1 MNRKA
6 RTILIGVLLT
16 MFTGFL
22 ATTSDEYIEV
32 NRMTGS
38 HRSRMRYAYLFNT
51 QWKTHPT
58 WMEESAARLR
68 ISTSDGWGYLSVVS
82 KDLLTITHACGKA
95 PASYL
100 LPRGPDAL
108 DLKTNEEIDNFTREF
123 IHADEE
129 KRKQM
134 LSAY

>member
-1 MNRKA
+1 MKKKLPG
-6 RTILIGVLLT
+6 ILIGLLLA
-16 MFTGFL
+16 GFL
-22 ATTSDEYIEV
+22 ATSSDEYIEV

-38 HRSRMRYAYLFNT
+38 YRSRMRYAYLFNT

-58 WMEESAARLR
+58 WMEESAARQG
-68 ISTSDGWGYLSVVS
+68 ISTSAGWGYLSVVS
-82 KDLLTITHACGKA
+82 KDLLSTTHACGKA

-100 LPRGPDAL
+100 LPRSGPDAL
-108 DLKTNEEIDNFTREF
+108 ELKTNEEIDTFVRDF

>member
-1 MNRKA
+1 MRKNLKA
-6 RTILIGVLLT
+6 ILIGLPIAGLAV
-16 MFTGFL
+16 FL

-58 WMEESAARLR
+58 WMEESAARQG

-108 DLKTNEEIDNFTREF
+108 DLKTNEEIDTFTREF
-123 IHADEE
+123 IHADEA

-134 LSAY
+134 LSEY